1 MVGLRR
7 DGEEMEE
14 GRMGSESGPSEVPS
28 NFSAAAAPMIV
39 RQKVTTVRYQ
49 AGNDE

>member
-28 NFSAAAAPMIV
+28 KFSVVVAPSS
-39 RQKVTTVRYQ
+39 RSRRTNRRL
-49 AGNDE
+49 